1 MLSNI
6 LIIVLAAL
14 QPLFCYLFF
23 QAGYQMGRREIGRKS
38 LENPQKKQGVPSSR
52 ESEDDR
58 KKRILLEN
66 IENYGTKLPQKKV
79 K

>member
-6 LIIVLAAL
+6 LLFILAAL

-23 QAGYQMGRREIGRKS
+23 RVGYRIGARK
-38 LENPQKKQGVPSSR
+38 EGVKTPEKPQKNHGAKPAC

>member
-1 MLSNI
+1 MLYNI

-23 QAGYQMGRREIGRKS
+23 QAGYQAGRWKS
-38 LENPQKKQGVPSSR
+38 PEKPQKKQGVPSSR

>member
-1 MLSNI
+1 MLYNI

-14 QPLFCYLFF
+14 QPLFFLFF
-23 QAGYQMGRREIGRKS
+23 LQTRNRINAPEDGAQKHPK
-38 LENPQKKQGVPSSR
+38 PQKKQGVPSSR

>member
-1 MLSNI
+1 
-6 LIIVLAAL
+6 
-14 QPLFCYLFF
+14 
-23 QAGYQMGRREIGRKS
+23 MGRREIGRKS
-38 LENPQKKQGVPSSR
+38 PEKPQKKQGVPSSR

>member
-1 MLSNI
+1 MLYNI

-23 QAGYQMGRREIGRKS
+23 QAGYRIRAREEGAKS
-38 LENPQKKQGVPSSR
+38 PEKPQKKQGVPSSR